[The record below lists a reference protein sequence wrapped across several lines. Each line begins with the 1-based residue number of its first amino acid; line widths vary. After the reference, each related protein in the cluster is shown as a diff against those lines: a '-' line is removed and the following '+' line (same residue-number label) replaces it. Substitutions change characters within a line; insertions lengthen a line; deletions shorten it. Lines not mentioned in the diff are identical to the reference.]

1 MELNKIS
8 SDNGNQIRIGIFFIE
23 PMQLMQLD
31 HIRISSPF
39 DARGNWSVATG
50 VAEAGRCG
58 VRLNHFEASTTC
70 TISPVSYRI
79 ALSTAGMTL
88 PGDSATF
95 KLSWCPLG
103 TTRGSEGW
111 VRTSPT

>member
-1 MELNKIS
+1 MELNKIP

-79 ALSTAGMTL
+79 ALSTAGMTCQAIL
-88 PGDSATF
+88 PRLNSAGAHLELHVGV
-95 KLSWCPLG
+95 KAG
-103 TTRGSEGW
+103 
-111 VRTSPT
+111 